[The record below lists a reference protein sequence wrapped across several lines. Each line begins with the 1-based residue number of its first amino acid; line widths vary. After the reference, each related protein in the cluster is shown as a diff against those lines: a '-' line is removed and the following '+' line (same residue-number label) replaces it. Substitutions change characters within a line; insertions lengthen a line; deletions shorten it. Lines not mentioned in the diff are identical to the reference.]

1 MRGDNMESKK
11 RWDAKGNMIVAS
23 GWRLFDEQTNYIGT
37 GNVWATTQYS
47 SFIRPYSDV
56 VNGGYIASPGD
67 FLKFDMKAFK
77 EIPSHI
83 KDILLDKSRTET
95 VCLYEF
101 FVRKSEKKEPFA
113 YLLTDYNGKWMA
125 EKIICSRGQ
134 SWAKRFSALSECKK
148 YICA

>member
-1 MRGDNMESKK
+1 MAEKTKK
-11 RWDAKGNMIVAS
+11 WDSKGNMIVES
-23 GWRLFDEQTNYIGT
+23 GWKLFDKQSNYIGT

-77 EIPSHI
+77 EIPFHI
-83 KDILLDKSRTET
+83 KDILLDKSRSES

-101 FVRKSEKKEPFA
+101 FVHIDGNREPFA
-113 YLLTDYNGKWMA
+113 YLLTDYHGKWMA
-125 EKIICSRGQ
+125 EHIICRPRQ
-134 SWAKRFSALSECKK
+134 CYAKRVAALNECKK